1 MTCREFVDFLM
12 AYLGAELPADVR
24 ARFVEHL
31 ADCPGCIAYLETYE
45 KAVRLGKTVFA
56 DDDEALPP
64 DVPEE
69 LVQAILTARAA
80 EKSG

>member
-31 ADCPGCIAYLETYE
+31 EACPGCVAYLETYE
-45 KAVRLGKTVFA
+45 ETIRLGKMVCA
-56 DDDEALPP
+56 DDEALPP